1 MHKNTDDISLNNHF
15 NDDILNTGKKG
26 QKKKNKRKVSISPLT
41 IVLLVTAIIS
51 IAANIFLLVT
61 DHTRTEHTVAQLESK
76 DLDVAKASEKEDLLN
91 SIREQFE
98 SGSSTLSILK
108 KLYPDNIVYS
118 NRKGIMFL
126 LTLTLPLQKLITA
139 HPDSHAM
146 VMVL

>member
-15 NDDILNTGKKG
+15 NDDILKG

-61 DHTRTEHTVAQLESK
+61 DHTRTRHTVAQLESK

-98 SGSSTLSILK
+98 RFIDTF
-108 KLYPDNIVYS
+108 Y
-118 NRKGIMFL
+118 
-126 LTLTLPLQKLITA
+126 T
-139 HPDSHAM
+139 
-146 VMVL
+146 

>member
-51 IAANIFLLVT
+51 IAANIFLL
-61 DHTRTEHTVAQLESK
+61 APNIQLHSLNQRILMLQK
-76 DLDVAKASEKEDLLN
+76 LLRKKIYLTLYVNSLKAVHRHFLYLRSCILIILY
-91 SIREQFE
+91 ILTGRE
-98 SGSSTLSILK
+98 
-108 KLYPDNIVYS
+108 
-118 NRKGIMFL
+118 IMFL

-146 VMVL
+146 IMVL

>member
-1 MHKNTDDISLNNHF
+1 MHKNTDDISLNNNF

-98 SGSSTLSILK
+98 SGSSTLSSCILII
-108 KLYPDNIVYS
+108 LYILTG
-118 NRKGIMFL
+118 REIMFFP
-126 LTLTLPLQKLITA
+126 TLTLPLQKLITA

-146 VMVL
+146 IMVL

>member
-118 NRKGIMFL
+118 NRKGNYVFAKI
-126 LTLTLPLQKLITA
+126 
-139 HPDSHAM
+139 
-146 VMVL
+146 